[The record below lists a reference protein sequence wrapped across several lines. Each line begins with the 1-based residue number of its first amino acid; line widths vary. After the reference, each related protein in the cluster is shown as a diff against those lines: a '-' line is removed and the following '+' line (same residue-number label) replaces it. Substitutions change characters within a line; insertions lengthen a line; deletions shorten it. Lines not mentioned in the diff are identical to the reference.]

1 MSTRSSTVA
10 ALKRTPVIVTI
21 VIAAVVVIVWLFAFF
36 LPQGHKLSTLDS
48 KRQALSD
55 EVAAG
60 NAKVV
65 RLRHTFEHA
74 GQLEAEHAKMQAL
87 VPSTP
92 DLFKSTANYTSLLSS
107 TVAAAQMS
115 LTSVTTQPPGAATS
129 KALTSIQ
136 VSLDVTGNYDHL
148 LTLIS
153 DIYAMPRLTEISS
166 VNIKGGGPGTNRSS
180 TLQVNLTLE
189 TFTTA
194 KPTSGA
200 G

>member
-1 MSTRSSTVA
+1 VSTRSSTVA
-10 ALKRTPVIVTI
+10 ALKRPPVIISI
-21 VIAAVVVIVWLFAFF
+21 VIAAVVVILWLFAFF
-36 LPQGHKLSTLDS
+36 LPQGRKLSTLDS
-48 KRQALSD
+48 KRQALTD

-74 GQLEAEHAKMQAL
+74 GQLEAEHAKMEAL

-107 TVAAAQMS
+107 TVAGAHMN
-115 LTSVTTQPPGAATS
+115 LTSVTTQSPAATS
-129 KALTSIQ
+129 KALTSIP
-136 VSLDVTGNYDHL
+136 VTLDVTGSYDQL
-148 LTLIS
+148 LTLIT

-166 VNIKGGGPGTNRSS
+166 VSIKGGGPGTNRFS
-180 TLQVNLTLE
+180 TLQVILSLE

>member
-1 MSTRSSTVA
+1 
-10 ALKRTPVIVTI
+10 VIISI
-21 VIAAVVVIVWLFAFF
+21 VIAAVVVILWLFAFF
-36 LPQGHKLSTLDS
+36 LPQGRKLSTLDS
-48 KRQALSD
+48 KRQALTD

-74 GQLEAEHAKMQAL
+74 GQLEAEHAKMEAL

-107 TVAAAQMS
+107 TVAGAHMN
-115 LTSVTTQPPGAATS
+115 LTSVTTQSPAATS
-129 KALTSIQ
+129 KALTSIP
-136 VSLDVTGNYDHL
+136 VTLDVTGSYDQL
-148 LTLIS
+148 LTLIT

-166 VNIKGGGPGTNRSS
+166 VSIKGGGPGTNRFS
-180 TLQVNLTLE
+180 TLQVILSLE